1 MVIFM
6 KKVSELFDS
15 RSKKYND
22 IYTESHSKK
31 LLHQEKKVRAKTV
44 KELVVNYLSRI
55 NNGIVV
61 DVGCGMGN
69 VLLNL
74 RESGVKAEMYGVDIS
89 KEMIRLANR
98 SLSEV
103 GYENINFAIGSI
115 EDIKVSANLVLSLGV
130 AGYHQKQE
138 EFLCGLSSLV
148 DSNGYL
154 IFSTANGDSFL
165 RLTRR
170 YLSKIHSYITGK
182 KKIEFSSIKDKDVES
197 LLTKNGFKAQKKIYI
212 TFGLGLFTSSIEC
225 SIDRWFFKN
234 FRNSFISKYLSLT
247 VIYVYKRVDQYT

>member
-1 MVIFM
+1 M

-22 IYTESHSKK
+22 IYAESDSKK
-31 LLHQEKKVRAKTV
+31 LLHQEKKVRAQTV
-44 KELVVNYLSRI
+44 KELVFNYLSPI
-55 NNGIVV
+55 NHGIVV

-69 VLLNL
+69 LLLNL
-74 RESGVKAEMYGVDIS
+74 RENGLKAEMYGVDIS

-98 SLSEV
+98 SLNEV
-103 GYENINFAIGSI
+103 GYENINFKIGSI
-115 EDIKVSANLVLSLGV
+115 DDIKVRANLVLSLGV
-130 AGYHQKQE
+130 SGYHQKQE
-138 EFLCGLSSLV
+138 EFLAGLSSLV

-170 YLSKIHSYITGK
+170 CLSKIHSYITRK
-182 KKIEFSSIKDKDVES
+182 KKVEFSSIKDKYVES
-197 LLTKNGFKAQKKIYI
+197 LLTKNGLKAQKKIYI
-212 TFGLGLFTSSIEC
+212 TFGLGLFASSIEC

-234 FRNSFISKYLSLT
+234 LKNSFLSKYLSLT
-247 VIYVYKRVDQYT
+247 VLYVYKRVD

>member
-1 MVIFM
+1 M
-6 KKVSELFDS
+6 KKVSEVFDS

-31 LLHQEKKVRAKTV
+31 LLHQEKKVRAETV
-44 KELVVNYLSRI
+44 KELVVNYLSPI

-74 RESGVKAEMYGVDIS
+74 RESGLQAEMYGVDIS
-89 KEMIRLANR
+89 KEMIRLANS
-98 SLSEV
+98 SLNEV
-103 GYENINFAIGSI
+103 GYENINFTIGSI

-130 AGYHQKQE
+130 AGYHHKQE
-138 EFLCGLSSLV
+138 EFLAGLSSLV
-148 DSNGYL
+148 DTNGYL
-154 IFSTANGDSFL
+154 IFSIANGDSFL

-182 KKIEFSSIKDKDVES
+182 RK
-197 LLTKNGFKAQKKIYI
+197 
-212 TFGLGLFTSSIEC
+212 
-225 SIDRWFFKN
+225 
-234 FRNSFISKYLSLT
+234 
-247 VIYVYKRVDQYT
+247 

>member
-1 MVIFM
+1 M

-22 IYTESHSKK
+22 IYTEARSKK
-31 LLHQEKKVRAKTV
+31 LLHQEKKVRAETV
-44 KELVVNYLSRI
+44 KELVVDYLSPI

-74 RESGVKAEMYGVDIS
+74 RDNGVKAEMYGVDIS
-89 KEMIRLANR
+89 KEMIRLANS
-98 SLSEV
+98 SLNQA
-103 GYENINFAIGSI
+103 GYENINFTVGSI
-115 EDIKVSANLVLSLGV
+115 DDIKVSANMVLSLGV
-130 AGYHQKQE
+130 AGYHHKQE
-138 EFLCGLSSLV
+138 EFLAGLASLV
-148 DSNGYL
+148 DTNGYL

-182 KKIEFSSIKDKDVES
+182 KKVEFSSIKDKHVES
-197 LLTKNGFKAQKKIYI
+197 LLTKNGLKAQKKIYI
-212 TFGLGLFTSSIEC
+212 T
-225 SIDRWFFKN
+225 
-234 FRNSFISKYLSLT
+234 
-247 VIYVYKRVDQYT
+247 

>member
-1 MVIFM
+1 M
-6 KKVSELFDS
+6 KKVSKLFDI
-15 RSKKYND
+15 RSEKYND
-22 IYTESHSKK
+22 IYSESHTKK
-31 LLHQEKKVRAKTV
+31 LLHQEKKVRAKTT
-44 KELVVNYLSRI
+44 ENLVSHYLSSI

-74 RESGVKAEMYGVDIS
+74 RENGLKAEMYGVDIS
-89 KEMIRLANR
+89 KEMILLANR
-98 SLSEV
+98 SLNEV
-103 GYENINFAIGSI
+103 GYENINFTVGSI

-130 AGYHQKQE
+130 AGYHHKQQ
-138 EFLCGLSSLV
+138 EFLAGLSSLV
-148 DSNGYL
+148 DTNGYL

-182 KKIEFSSIKDKDVES
+182 KKVEFSSIKDKHVES
-197 LLTKNGFKAQKKIYI
+197 LLTNNGFRAQKKIYI
-212 TFGLGLFTSSIEC
+212 TFGLGLFASSIEC

-247 VIYVYKRVDQYT
+247 VLYVYKRVD

>member
-1 MVIFM
+1 M
-6 KKVSELFDS
+6 KKVSKLFDI
-15 RSKKYND
+15 RSEKYND
-22 IYTESHSKK
+22 IYSESHTKK
-31 LLHQEKKVRAKTV
+31 LLHQEKKVRAETT
-44 KELVVNYLSRI
+44 EDLVSHYLPPI
-55 NNGIVV
+55 NDAVVV

-74 RESGVKAEMYGVDIS
+74 RKNGLEAKMFGVDIS

-98 SLSEV
+98 SLNKV
-103 GYENINFAIGSI
+103 QYENINFKIGSI

-130 AGYHQKQE
+130 AGYHHKQE
-138 EFLCGLSSLV
+138 EFLAGLCSLV
-148 DSNGYL
+148 DTNGYL

-170 YLSKIHSYITGK
+170 YFSKIHSYFTGK
-182 KKIEFSSIKDKDVES
+182 KKVEFLSIKDKHVES
-197 LLTKNGFKAQKKIYI
+197 LLTNNGFRAQKKIYI
-212 TFGLGLFTSSIEC
+212 TFGLGLFASSIEC

-247 VIYVYKRVDQYT
+247 VLYVYKRVD

>member
-1 MVIFM
+1 M

-22 IYTESHSKK
+22 IYTDAHSKK
-31 LLHQEKKVRAKTV
+31 LLHQEKKVRAETV
-44 KELVVNYLSRI
+44 KELVINYLPPI

-74 RESGVKAEMYGVDIS
+74 RESGLKAEMYGVDIS
-89 KEMIRLANR
+89 KEMIRLANS
-98 SLSEV
+98 SLNEV
-103 GYENINFAIGSI
+103 GYENINFSIGSI

-130 AGYHQKQE
+130 AGYHHKQA
-138 EFLCGLSSLV
+138 EFLAGLSSLV
-148 DSNGYL
+148 DTNGYL

-182 KKIEFSSIKDKDVES
+182 KKVEFSSIKDKHVES
-197 LLTKNGFKAQKKIYI
+197 LLTNNGFKAQKKIYI
-212 TFGLGLFTSSIEC
+212 TFGLGLFASSIEC

-247 VIYVYKRVDQYT
+247 VLYVYKRVD